1 MASLNQP
8 GHYGQRRAR
17 RGRLGGR
24 GTNPVSF
31 CMNLVVAGQL
41 GSWARAGRRVGPGR
55 DVHGPALGHVIGD
68 RIPESSIAEMLAYS
82 LDEAPPGGRMSTHSS
97 PGLPTT

>member
-24 GTNPVSF
+24 GTNPVPF

-41 GSWARAGRRVGPGR
+41 GSWARAGRRVGPCRSGGSCSR
-55 DVHGPALGHVIGD
+55 LTQAMRLD
-68 RIPESSIAEMLAYS
+68 RRLACRS
-82 LDEAPPGGRMSTHSS
+82 EARRRPVPSRTGNARVTCRGGV
-97 PGLPTT
+97 